1 MKLFDSIG
9 PNPHVVGMFIAEKGI
24 EIATETVDI
33 MAGANRKPDYLA
45 KNPSGGSPA
54 LELDDGSVLAEIT
67 AICEYLEERFPTPPL
82 LGSTAEERAEARMWT
97 RRIDLGI
104 CEPLTNGFRFSEGLP
119 MFESRMRCLPEA
131 ADGLK
136 AIVKDKLLWLD
147 GLLGD
152 KTFVC
157 GDRFHPGRH
166 HALLLFNF
174 WRLCR
179 PTASGRLH
187 QNRRLARAR
196 RRSAQRQRLRF
207 KAERTRGYSTAEHP
221 RGHRSSAPHRGRA
234 LRLDICYPSRP
245 PLPCMRS

>member
-1 MKLFDSIG
+1 MKLYDSVG
-9 PNPHVVGMFIAEKGI
+9 PNPHVVRMFIAEKGV
-24 EIATETVDI
+24 EIPTETVDI

-67 AICEYLEERFPTPPL
+67 AICEYLEERFPASPL
-82 LGSTAEERAEARMWT
+82 LGSTAGERAETRMWT

-104 CEPLTNGFRFSEGLP
+104 CENLANGFRFSEGLP

-136 AIVKDKLLWLD
+136 AIAKDKLIWLD

-157 GDRFHPGRH
+157 GDRFTLADIMLYCFLTFGAAVGQPLPEDCTKI
-166 HALLLFNF
+166 AA
-174 WRLCR
+174 W
-179 PTASGRLH
+179 
-187 QNRRLARAR
+187 LARVGAR
-196 RRSAQRQRLRF
+196 PSA
-207 KAERTRGYSTAEHP
+207 
-221 RGHRSSAPHRGRA
+221 SA
-234 LRLDICYPSRP
+234 
-245 PLPCMRS
+245 